1 MTRRP
6 MDGARKNNGDT
17 AEHAAYGVGPATDYG
32 ADSGEPIFAPFA
44 GRAGGWWS
52 STGGNVVQVVGNGVT
67 FVGQH
72 LSSRAVGVGAAVKE
86 GDVIGYIGSTGSA
99 TTGPHLHWWIEDS
112 GTRISGE
119 TYMHRVGLGYTPY
132 GSRTPVTSTAGGET
146 TPIVEPPKRRKK
158 SMSTLYYTKRGT
170 SNEWALGGD
179 SPGTPANWI
188 TTASQTVANE
198 LAAVHGASVAL
209 GNKSFDV
216 FAGWYLSPVS
226 TSGGTPSAVS
236 VDLAPVLTEIGKIP
250 ALTRDEFAKKPLS

>member
-1 MTRRP
+1 
-6 MDGARKNNGDT
+6 
-17 AEHAAYGVGPATDYG
+17 
-32 ADSGEPIFAPFA
+32 
-44 GRAGGWWS
+44 
-52 STGGNVVQVVGNGVT
+52 
-67 FVGQH
+67 
-72 LSSRAVGVGAAVKE
+72 
-86 GDVIGYIGSTGSA
+86 
-99 TTGPHLHWWIEDS
+99 
-112 GTRISGE
+112 
-119 TYMHRVGLGYTPY
+119 
-132 GSRTPVTSTAGGET
+132 
-146 TPIVEPPKRRKK
+146 
-158 SMSTLYYTKRGT
+158 MSTLYYTKRGT